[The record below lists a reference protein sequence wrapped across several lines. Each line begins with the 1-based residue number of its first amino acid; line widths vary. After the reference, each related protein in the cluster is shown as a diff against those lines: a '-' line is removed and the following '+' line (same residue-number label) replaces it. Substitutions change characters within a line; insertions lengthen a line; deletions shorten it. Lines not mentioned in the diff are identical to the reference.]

1 MHGFRVF
8 SHNTDRMSQPWLLA
22 HRVHL
27 HDALKK
33 AATSPEGKGTPA
45 KLHTSSRVVDVDV
58 SSATI
63 FLEDGG
69 QIEGDLV
76 VGSDGVHSVTRGKVA
91 GGNVT
96 PHGSGKSAFR
106 FLISRKTAQDDPIT
120 SKFVQKSGE
129 LIIWYGSDRRAVVYP
144 TTNNELLNFVCIH
157 PEAESEAGDDT
168 WNTRG
173 NYEKMLQVYEG
184 FDPAL
189 LALLKK
195 ADVDGLKVWKLLD
208 MDVLPTW
215 VNEKLA
221 LLGDAAHPFLPHQGQ
236 GAGCAIEDGASLAVV
251 LPQDTPREEI
261 VDRLQLYEKIRIKR
275 ANRLQEFSRVA
286 GYDLK
291 ETVKFDSSY
300 ITVETEAVT
309 DEFLVRENTNYNF
322 GHDEWDY
329 STQELRKWTWARKPS
344 MYWR

>member
-1 MHGFRVF
+1 
-8 SHNTDRMSQPWLLA
+8 
-22 HRVHL
+22 L

-33 AATSPEGKGTPA
+33 AATFSEGNGIPA

-58 SSATI
+58 KSGTV
-63 FLEDGG
+63 FLEDGRKV
-69 QIEGDLV
+69 QGDIV
-76 VGSDGVHSVTRGKVA
+76 IGSDGVHSVTRKKV
-91 GGNVT
+91 VQT
-96 PHGSGKSAFR
+96 DIKPHGSGKSAFR
-106 FLISRKTAQDDPIT
+106 FLISRKAAQDDPVT
-120 SKFVQKSGE
+120 SKFVQKPGE
-129 LIIWYGSDRRAVVYP
+129 LIIWYGPDRRVVVYP

-157 PEAESEAGDDT
+157 PESESEAGDDA

-208 MDVLPTW
+208 MEVLPTW
-215 VNEKLA
+215 VNERLA

-236 GAGCAIEDGASLAVV
+236 GAGCAIEDAASLAVV
-251 LPQDTPREEI
+251 LPADTPEDEI
-261 VDRLQLYEKIRIKR
+261 TARLELYENIRIKR

-291 ETVKFDSSY
+291 ETVKFDSLCPSSVNLCRLRL
-300 ITVETEAVT
+300 TV
-309 DEFLVRENTNYNF
+309 N
-322 GHDEWDY
+322 
-329 STQELRKWTWARKPS
+329 SARKHKLQL
-344 MYWR
+344 WTR

>member
-1 MHGFRVF
+1 MATCMNHRQLL
-8 SHNTDRMSQPWLLA
+8 SDNTDRTIQPWLLA
-22 HRVHL
+22 HRIHL

-33 AATSPEGKGTPA
+33 AATSMEGEGTPA
-45 KLHTSSRVVDVDV
+45 KLHTSSKVLDVDV
-58 SSATI
+58 STATI
-63 FLEDGG
+63 FLEDGR
-69 QIEGDLV
+69 QIQGDLV

-91 GGNVT
+91 GGNVK

-106 FLISRKTAQDDPIT
+106 FLISRKAAQEDPLT
-120 SKFVQKSGE
+120 SKLVQKSGE
-129 LIIWYGSDRRAVVYP
+129 LIIWYGSDRRVVVYP

-157 PEAESEAGDDT
+157 PEAESEAEDDT

-173 NYEKMLQVYEG
+173 NYEKMLQVYES

-195 ADVDGLKVWKLLD
+195 ADIDGLKVWKLLD
-208 MDVLPTW
+208 MEVLPSW

-251 LPQDTPREEI
+251 LPEDTPRDEI
-261 VDRLQLYEKIRIKR
+261 ADRLQLYEQIRIKR

-291 ETVKFDSSY
+291 EHTKFDSLSPF
-300 ITVETEAVT
+300 VET
-309 DEFLVRENTNYNF
+309 
-322 GHDEWDY
+322 
-329 STQELRKWTWARKPS
+329 
-344 MYWR
+344 